1 MVADVRED
9 TITNKRDWS
18 RRWESNP
25 AHALIW
31 SFAVYKTAR
40 APYTSPGLS
49 RFARVSNLAYE
60 WHEHLLVYH
69 RFTAHLAV

>member
-1 MVADVRED
+1 MGGDEREE
-9 TITNKRDWS
+9 IAANKSGWS

-40 APYTSPGLS
+40 APYTSPGLA
-49 RFARVSNLAYE
+49 RFARVARLAYE
-60 WHEHLLVYH
+60 WHEHS
-69 RFTAHLAV
+69 